1 MAEEKLIGEITH
13 YFGKVSVGIIK
24 LTDELKVGDTVH
36 IKGHTSDF
44 TQQVSS
50 MQIEHVE
57 VSEAKSGDDA
67 GIKVDQKVHEHDSVF
82 KVIG

>member
-1 MAEEKLIGEITH
+1 MEEKLIGKITH
-13 YFGKVSVGIIK
+13 YFGRPGVGLIE
-24 LTDELKVGDTVH
+24 LTDALKVGDTVR

-50 MQIEHVE
+50 MQVEHVK
-57 VSEAKSGDDA
+57 VSEAKAGDVV
-67 GIKVDQKVHEHDSVF
+67 GVKVDQKVHEHDQVF